1 MAFYVHNYYVAP
13 CKTLGY
19 SCVTLTFSDVC
30 FLRLDF
36 EAFNLLGPTLTD
48 ETNGGACALD
58 TFKVTV
64 RIVRISSF
72 ESIRQLNRDLVG
84 NVFYYGQPKVS
95 PK

>member
-1 MAFYVHNYYVAP
+1 MAFYVAP
-13 CKTLGY
+13 CITLGY

-64 RIVRISSF
+64 CIGCITSF
-72 ESIRQLNRDLVG
+72 QSIKQLNRDLVG
-84 NVFYYGQPKVS
+84 YKFYYGQPKVS
-95 PK
+95 PM